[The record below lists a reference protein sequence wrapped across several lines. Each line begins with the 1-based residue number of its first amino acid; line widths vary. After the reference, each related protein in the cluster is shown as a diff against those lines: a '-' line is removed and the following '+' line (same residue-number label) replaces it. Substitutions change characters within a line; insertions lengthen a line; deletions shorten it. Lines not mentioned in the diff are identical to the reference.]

1 MRVTGSFL
9 CSERV
14 SINIILTQQK
24 YRGEVR
30 SSGVIQPSEVTVGL
44 LIKIRSLILQATTLL
59 RV

>member
-30 SSGVIQPSEVTVGL
+30 SSGVIQPKVTVGL